1 MAKIV
6 VKSTDM
12 EQEML
17 EFAFA
22 TVQGAVEKYNS
33 EKEIAQEMKRLFE
46 AKYFPIWHCIV
57 GRKFSSYVTHEAKH
71 YAYFYMGQMGV
82 MIFKSAS

>member
-1 MAKIV
+1 MAKVV

-17 EFAFA
+17 DFAIT
-22 TVQGAVEKYNS
+22 TVQNAYERFNT
-33 EKEIAQEMKRLFE
+33 EKEIAQEMKRAFE
-46 AKYFPIWHCIV
+46 AAYTPIWHCIV
-57 GRKFSSYVTHEAKH
+57 GRLFSSYVTHEAKH
-71 YAYFYMGQMGV
+71 YLYFYIGQMGV